1 MHENFLKYIKYS
13 CVIFMQSWGR
23 HPPDEKS
30 VCAIC
35 ISDLIS
41 ASLIPIVE
49 ISIMQIL
56 HGCELFVLHCQPNSV
71 ACGYDGKEY
80 RTDHVKYL
88 RIRRRSAKGA

>member
-1 MHENFLKYIKYS
+1 MHENSLKYIKYS
-13 CVIFMQSWGR
+13 CVFFMQS
-23 HPPDEKS
+23 DEKS

-35 ISDLIS
+35 IPDLIS

-49 ISIMQIL
+49 ISIMWIL
-56 HGCELFVLHCQPNSV
+56 RGCELFVLHCQPNSV

-80 RTDHVKYL
+80 RTGHVEYL